1 VVRQRARSKWRLQD
15 PAEDWCFGVFSMKA
29 RYQAGQEDCLE
40 AAGCAVRRLDLSVTG
55 GDIRARTA
63 RIDARSNQ
71 SQVVRITVASDP
83 DGSWVSFSAGRE
95 WTQDGKHIIARLREA
110 FECCL
115 HDRGPRQG

>member
-1 VVRQRARSKWRLQD
+1 
-15 PAEDWCFGVFSMKA
+15 MKA
-29 RYQAGQEDCLE
+29 RYRAGQEDCLA

-55 GDIRARTA
+55 GDIRAETA
-63 RIDARSNQ
+63 RVDARSNQ
-71 SQVVRITVASDP
+71 DQVVRITVASDP